1 MPEENQAPVEQ
12 TTLPVEE
19 QVDNNAL
26 KNELEAMRRKNAE
39 LLDEYKKAKERAKA
53 VPEDVDI
60 QALIDFKSNAEQS
73 ELEKKGKYSEAR
85 QKLEEQF
92 REKSAEK
99 DKRIAEL
106 DSRVRELELISPAV
120 SSLAELVHDPQLVLK
135 NFLPTDKIE
144 VDNGTPVV
152 VDGYERTPVS
162 DWAKAKLPDYILK
175 QPKPQGG
182 GASANKGGSNDLP
195 VGMKKN
201 PFEDGGNI
209 TEQMRL
215 YRTDRNLYDRLK
227 SQAKR

>member
-1 MPEENQAPVEQ
+1 M
-12 TTLPVEE
+12 
-19 QVDNNAL
+19 
-26 KNELEAMRRKNAE
+26 EL
-39 LLDEYKKAKERAKA
+39 
-53 VPEDVDI
+53 V
-60 QALIDFKSNAEQS
+60 
-73 ELEKKGKYSEAR
+73 
-85 QKLEEQF
+85 
-92 REKSAEK
+92 
-99 DKRIAEL
+99 
-106 DSRVRELELISPAV
+106 SPAV

-152 VDGYERTPVS
+152 VDGYERTPVGE
-162 DWAKAKLPDYILK
+162 WAKAKLPDYILK

-215 YRTDRNLYDRLK
+215 WRTDRDLYNRLK
-227 SQAKR
+227 SAVKR

>member
-106 DSRVRELELISPAV
+106 ESRVRELELISPAV

-215 YRTDRNLYDRLK
+215 WRTDRDLYNRLK
-227 SQAKR
+227 SAVKR

>member
-106 DSRVRELELISPAV
+106 ESRVRELELISPAV

>member
-1 MPEENQAPVEQ
+1 MSEELEAPVEQ
-12 TTLPVEE
+12 PVNDET
-19 QVDNNAL
+19 DKL
-26 KNELEAMRRKNAE
+26 KADLRVMKQKNAE
-39 LLDEYKKAKERAKA
+39 LLDEYKKISTQIKN
-53 VPEDVDI
+53 VPEDVNI
-60 QALIDFKSNAEQS
+60 QELIDFKHNAEQS
-73 ELEKKGKYSEAR
+73 ELEEKGRYSEAR
-85 QKLEEQF
+85 QKLETQF

-106 DSRVRELELISPAV
+106 EARVRELELVSPAV

-135 NFLPTDKIE
+135 NFLPTEKIE
-144 VDNGTPVV
+144 VDNGIPVV
-152 VDGYERTPVS
+152 VDGYERTPVGE
-162 DWAKAKLPDYILK
+162 WAKSKLPDYILK

-215 YRTDRNLYDRLK
+215 WRTDRDLYNRLK
-227 SQAKR
+227 SAVKR